1 MPLKYSFNSLNQIT
15 KKRYNS
21 QITNYIRQD
30 AAYDI
35 RLYDSL
41 GNLLRQ
47 ATATGGK
54 IEFNVTNLPNG
65 IYYLHIYDGVNEKPE
80 MRQIVVQH

>member
-1 MPLKYSFNSLNQIT
+1 VELFDSDGFPLS
-15 KKRYNS
+15 S
-21 QITNYIRQD
+21 QLV
-30 AAYDI
+30 DI
-35 RLYDSL
+35 RLYDGL

-54 IEFNVTNLPNG
+54 IEFNVANLPNG